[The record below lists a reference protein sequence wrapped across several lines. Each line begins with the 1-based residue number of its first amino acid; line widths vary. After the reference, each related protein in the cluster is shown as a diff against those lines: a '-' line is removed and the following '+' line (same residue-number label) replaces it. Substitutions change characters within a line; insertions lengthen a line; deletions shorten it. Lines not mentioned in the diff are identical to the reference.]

1 METGKRQTIIM
12 EAALADGGKLLMFVD
27 RPIYDHTD
35 TTLKGVGGDFYYY
48 DMHTCPINWLREV
61 RQIAYVTPEGQVDM
75 DPHGV
80 LHFAGAIHN
89 TEAPDGCME
98 RDDYYLDMAN
108 EYIQNEKLAND
119 FLNVASAA
127 ESDEK
132 ILQLWLQVISSG
144 SALTSVAKNLV
155 PRDETLD
162 LVVGKRGYTLHYSGY
177 LGGYPCIERASP
189 EASEFARVKEIAESD
204 ILQAGYRGQ

>member
-61 RQIAYVTPEGQVDM
+61 RQIAYVTPEGQVEM

-89 TEAPDGCME
+89 TEAPDECME
-98 RDDYYLDMAN
+98 RDDYYLGMAI
-108 EYIQNEKLAND
+108 EYVREEKSVVD
-119 FLNVASAA
+119 FLDGIEAGVPNGALR
-127 ESDEK
+127 K
-132 ILQLWLQVISSG
+132 RWLEIISSKA
-144 SALTSVAKNLV
+144 ALTSLAKNLV
-155 PRDETLD
+155 TRGDELVLEVTKMGYNLSILGNHPFLEVGFPPTTEYD
-162 LVVGKRGYTLHYSGY
+162 L
-177 LGGYPCIERASP
+177 
-189 EASEFARVKEIAESD
+189 VKEIAESE
-204 ILQAGYRGQ
+204 ILQAGWRGQ